1 MTMKKAIALLLA
13 LAFVLMLAACGS
25 GSPADLTGTWKSTWE
40 SEGETVTKELVLRS
54 DGTYTAWRYAK
65 NTYRE
70 DGSYTT
76 EGDQVICK
84 GGPEQR
90 VVPGMKVIE
99 IGPGG
104 GTTTTI
110 YRISGR
116 KLTNSG
122 HTFSKKQ

>member
-1 MTMKKAIALLLA
+1 MKKPITVLLA
-13 LAFVLMLAACGS
+13 LVLALTLMACGS
-25 GSPADLTGTWKSTWE
+25 VTPTDLVGTWKSTWE
-40 SEGETVTKELVLRS
+40 WEGETVTCEIVLHS
-54 DGTYTAWRYAK
+54 DGTYTKWKYTK

-70 DGSYTT
+70 DGSYTV
-76 EGDQVICK
+76 EGDQVICN
-84 GGPEQR
+84 GGPER
-90 VVPGMKVIE
+90 KVIPGMKVIE

-122 HTFSKKQ
+122 HTYSPKK

>member
-1 MTMKKAIALLLA
+1 MKKAVAVLLA
-13 LAFVLMLAACGS
+13 IAVVLMLTACGAS
-25 GSPADLTGTWKSTWE
+25 SPADLTGTWKSTWE
-40 SEGETVTKELVLRS
+40 SEGETVTCERVLKS
-54 DGTYTAWRYAK
+54 DGTYTKWRYAK

-76 EGDQVICK
+76 EGDRVICK
-84 GGPEQR
+84 GGQERR

-104 GTTTTI
+104 DTTTT
-110 YRISGR
+110 YRISGG